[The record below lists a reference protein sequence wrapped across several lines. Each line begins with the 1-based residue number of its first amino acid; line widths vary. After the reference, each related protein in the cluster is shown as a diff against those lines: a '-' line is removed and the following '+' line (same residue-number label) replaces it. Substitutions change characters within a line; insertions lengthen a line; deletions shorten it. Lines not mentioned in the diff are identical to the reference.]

1 MMHLLPIIILE
12 TIIAMVQISDEKKL
26 TVAIG
31 CDPNA
36 SNLKEEI
43 KTLLNDM
50 QYTVKDFG
58 SEDPVYARVAFAV
71 GESVAAKLFD
81 RGILLCGTGIGMS
94 IAANKVP
101 GIYAALCADTYSAE
115 RAIKSNNSN
124 VLTLGAFTTGTEVAK
139 QIVKTWMEA
148 KWQPGTASEPK
159 VACYVDYAAKHQV

>member
-1 MMHLLPIIILE
+1 MTPLSE
-12 TIIAMVQISDEKKL
+12 EKKM

-36 SNLKEEI
+36 AALKEII
-43 KTLLNDM
+43 KNQLTEM
-50 QYTVKDFG
+50 GYAVKDFG
-58 SEDPVYARVAFAV
+58 SDDPIYARVAFDV
-71 GESVAAKLFD
+71 GEAVAAKSFD

-124 VLTLGAFTTGTEVAK
+124 VLTIGAFTTGTEVAK
-139 QIVKTWMEA
+139 QIVRIWMEA
-148 KWQPGTASEPK
+148 RWQPGTSSEPK
-159 VACYVDYAAKHQV
+159 VACYMEYARKHQV

>member
-1 MMHLLPIIILE
+1 M
-12 TIIAMVQISDEKKL
+12 

-36 SNLKEEI
+36 AALKEII
-43 KTLLNDM
+43 KNQLEESG
-50 QYTVKDFG
+50 YSVKDFG
-58 SEDPVYARVAFAV
+58 SDDPIYARVAFDV
-71 GESVAAKLFD
+71 GEAIAAKSFD

-124 VLTLGAFTTGTEVAK
+124 VLTIGAFTTGTEVAK
-139 QIVKTWMEA
+139 QIVRTWMEA
-148 KWQPGTASEPK
+148 RWQPGTSSEPK
-159 VACYVDYAAKHQV
+159 VACYMEYATKHQV

>member
-1 MMHLLPIIILE
+1 M
-12 TIIAMVQISDEKKL
+12 TQVSGEKKM

-36 SNLKEEI
+36 AALKEII
-43 KTLLNDM
+43 KDQLSGM
-50 QYTVKDFG
+50 GYEVRDFG
-58 SEDPVYARVAFAV
+58 SDDPIYARVAFAV
-71 GESVAAKLFD
+71 GEAVAAKQFD

-124 VLTLGAFTTGTEVAK
+124 ILTIGAFTTGTEVAR

-148 KWQPGTASEPK
+148 VWQTGTTSEPK
-159 VACYVDYAAKHQV
+159 VACYVEYAQKHQI

>member
-1 MMHLLPIIILE
+1 MTQL
-12 TIIAMVQISDEKKL
+12 SDEKKM

-36 SNLKEEI
+36 APLKEII
-43 KTLLNDM
+43 KNQLTEM
-50 QYTVKDFG
+50 GYAVKDFG
-58 SEDPVYARVAFAV
+58 SDDPIYARVAFDV
-71 GESVAAKLFD
+71 GEAIAAKSFD

-124 VLTLGAFTTGTEVAK
+124 VLTIGAFTTGTEVAK
-139 QIVKTWMEA
+139 QIVRTWMEA
-148 KWQPGTASEPK
+148 RWQPGTSSEPK
-159 VACYVDYAAKHQV
+159 VACYMEYAVKHQV

>member
-1 MMHLLPIIILE
+1 MTQL
-12 TIIAMVQISDEKKL
+12 SDEKKL

-36 SNLKEEI
+36 VAVKEIIKVQLKE
-43 KTLLNDM
+43 M
-50 QYTVKDFG
+50 GYTVTDFG
-58 SEDPVYARVAFAV
+58 SDDPVYARVAFAV
-71 GESVAAKLFD
+71 GEAVAAKSFD

-124 VLTLGAFTTGTEVAK
+124 ILTIGAFTTGSEVAK

-148 KWQPGTASEPK
+148 RWQSGTASEPK
-159 VACYVDYAAKHQV
+159 VACYVEYAKKHQV

>member
-1 MMHLLPIIILE
+1 MTQL
-12 TIIAMVQISDEKKL
+12 SDEKKL

-36 SNLKEEI
+36 VTLKEII
-43 KTLLNDM
+43 KVQLKETG
-50 QYTVKDFG
+50 YTVTDFG
-58 SEDPVYARVAFAV
+58 SDDPVYARVAFTV
-71 GESVAAKLFD
+71 GEAVAAKSFD

-124 VLTLGAFTTGTEVAK
+124 ILTIGAFTTGSEVAK
-139 QIVKTWMEA
+139 QIVKIWMEA
-148 KWQPGTASEPK
+148 RWQSGTASEPK
-159 VACYVDYAAKHQV
+159 VACYVEYARKHQV

>member
-1 MMHLLPIIILE
+1 M
-12 TIIAMVQISDEKKL
+12 

-36 SNLKEEI
+36 AALKEII
-43 KTLLNDM
+43 KNQLKDM
-50 QYTVKDFG
+50 GYEVKDFG
-58 SEDPVYARVAFAV
+58 SDDPIYARVAFDV
-71 GESVAAKLFD
+71 GEAIAAKSFD

-124 VLTLGAFTTGTEVAK
+124 VLTLGAFTTGIEVAK
-139 QIVKTWMEA
+139 QIVRTWIEA
-148 KWQPGTASEPK
+148 RWQPGTSSEPK
-159 VACYVDYAAKHQV
+159 VACYMEYARQHQV

>member
-1 MMHLLPIIILE
+1 MTQLTE
-12 TIIAMVQISDEKKL
+12 AKKM

-36 SNLKEEI
+36 AALKEII
-43 KTLLNDM
+43 KNQLTGLGYAVN
-50 QYTVKDFG
+50 DFG
-58 SEDPVYARVAFAV
+58 SDDPIYARVAFDV
-71 GESVAAKLFD
+71 GEAVAAKSFD

-139 QIVKTWMEA
+139 QIVRTWIEA
-148 KWQPGTASEPK
+148 IWQAGTSSEPK
-159 VACYVDYAAKHQV
+159 VACYMEYAVKHQV

>member
-1 MMHLLPIIILE
+1 M
-12 TIIAMVQISDEKKL
+12 

-36 SNLKEEI
+36 AALKEII
-43 KTLLNDM
+43 KNQLTEM
-50 QYTVKDFG
+50 GYAVKDFG
-58 SEDPVYARVAFAV
+58 SDDPIYARVAFDV
-71 GESVAAKLFD
+71 GEAIAAKSFD

-124 VLTLGAFTTGTEVAK
+124 VLTIGAFTTGTEVAK
-139 QIVKTWMEA
+139 QIVRTWMEA
-148 KWQPGTASEPK
+148 RWQPGTSSEPK
-159 VACYVDYAAKHQV
+159 VACYMEYARKHQV

>member
-1 MMHLLPIIILE
+1 M
-12 TIIAMVQISDEKKL
+12 TQITDKTKL

-36 SNLKEEI
+36 APLKEI
-43 KTLLNDM
+43 MISLLTGM
-50 QYTVKDFG
+50 GYTVKDFG
-58 SEDPVYARVAFAV
+58 SEDPIYARVAFAV
-71 GESVAAKLFD
+71 GEAVATKSCD

-124 VLTLGAFTTGTEVAK
+124 VLTIGAFTTGIEVAK
-139 QIVKTWMEA
+139 QIVRTWMEA
-148 KWQPGTASEPK
+148 RWEPGTASEPK
-159 VACYVDYAAKHQV
+159 VACYMEYAEKHQV

>member
-1 MMHLLPIIILE
+1 MTQL
-12 TIIAMVQISDEKKL
+12 SDEKKL

-36 SNLKEEI
+36 ATLKEII
-43 KTLLNDM
+43 KVQLKEM
-50 QYTVKDFG
+50 GCTVTDFG
-58 SEDPVYARVAFAV
+58 SDDPIYARVAFAV
-71 GESVAAKLFD
+71 GEAVAAKSFD

-101 GIYAALCADTYSAE
+101 GIYGALCADTYSAE

-124 VLTLGAFTTGTEVAK
+124 ILTIGAFTTGSEVAK

-148 KWQPGTASEPK
+148 RWQPGTTSEPK
-159 VACYVDYAAKHQV
+159 VACYVEYAKKHQV

>member
-1 MMHLLPIIILE
+1 MANLSE
-12 TIIAMVQISDEKKL
+12 EKKL

-36 SNLKEEI
+36 TALKEIVKKQLSE
-43 KTLLNDM
+43 M
-50 QYTVKDFG
+50 GYTFKDFG
-58 SEDPVYARVAFAV
+58 SDDPIYARVAFEV
-71 GESVAAKLFD
+71 GEAVAAKLYD

-101 GIYAALCADTYSAE
+101 GVLAALCADTYSAE

-124 VLTLGAFTTGTEVAK
+124 VLAIGAFTTGTEVAK

-148 KWQPGTASEPK
+148 HWQTGTSSEPK
-159 VACYVDYAAKHQV
+159 VACYVEYARKHQI

>member
-1 MMHLLPIIILE
+1 MSQL
-12 TIIAMVQISDEKKL
+12 ADEKKI

-36 SNLKEEI
+36 AVLKEII
-43 KTLLNDM
+43 KVQLNEM
-50 QYTVKDFG
+50 GYTVKDFG
-58 SEDPVYARVAFAV
+58 SEDPIYAHVAFAV
-71 GESVAAKLFD
+71 GEAVSAKLFD

-124 VLTLGAFTTGTEVAK
+124 VLTIGAFTTGTEVAK

-148 KWQPGTASEPK
+148 QWQPGTASEPK
-159 VACYVDYAAKHQV
+159 VACYMEYASKHQV

>member
-1 MMHLLPIIILE
+1 MTPLSE
-12 TIIAMVQISDEKKL
+12 ERKL

-36 SNLKEEI
+36 AALKEIII
-43 KTLLNDM
+43 KQLQGTG
-50 QYTVKDFG
+50 YFVKDFG
-58 SEDPVYARVAFAV
+58 SEDPIYARVAFDV
-71 GESVAAKLFD
+71 GEAVAAKSFD

-101 GIYAALCADTYSAE
+101 GIYAALCAETYSAE

-124 VLTLGAFTTGTEVAK
+124 VLTIGAFTTGIEVAK

-148 KWQPGTASEPK
+148 RWQTGTSSEPK
-159 VACYVDYAAKHQV
+159 VACYMEYARKHQI

>member
-1 MMHLLPIIILE
+1 MTH
-12 TIIAMVQISDEKKL
+12 ISDEKKL

-36 SNLKEEI
+36 ATLKEII
-43 KTLLNDM
+43 KGQLTGLG
-50 QYTVKDFG
+50 YIVKDFG
-58 SEDPVYARVAFAV
+58 SDDPIYARVAFAV
-71 GESVAAKLFD
+71 GEAVAAKSFD
-81 RGILLCGTGIGMS
+81 RGILFCGTGIGMS

-124 VLTLGAFTTGTEVAK
+124 ILTIGALTTGTEVAK

-148 KWQPGTASEPK
+148 VWQPGTPSEPK
-159 VACYVDYAAKHQV
+159 VACYVEYGRKHQV

>member
-1 MMHLLPIIILE
+1 MTPLNE
-12 TIIAMVQISDEKKL
+12 ERKL

-36 SNLKEEI
+36 AALKEII
-43 KTLLNDM
+43 KNQLKESG
-50 QYTVKDFG
+50 YSVKDFG
-58 SEDPVYARVAFAV
+58 SDDPIYARVAFDV
-71 GESVAAKLFD
+71 GEAVAANSFD

-124 VLTLGAFTTGTEVAK
+124 VLTMGAFTTGTEVAK
-139 QIVKTWMEA
+139 QIVRTWMEA
-148 KWQPGTASEPK
+148 RWQPGTSSEPK
-159 VACYVDYAAKHQV
+159 VACYMDYARKHQV

>member
-1 MMHLLPIIILE
+1 MTLVQPDHLKP
-12 TIIAMVQISDEKKL
+12 

-36 SNLKEEI
+36 SALKEI
-43 KTLLNDM
+43 IISQLSGLG
-50 QYTVKDFG
+50 YTIKDFG
-58 SEDPVYARVAFAV
+58 SEDPIYARVAFSV
-71 GESVAAKLFD
+71 GEAVASGKFD

-101 GIYAALCADTYSAE
+101 GVYAALCPDTYSAE

-124 VLTLGAFTTGTEVAK
+124 VLAIGAFTTGVEVAK
-139 QIVKTWMEA
+139 QIVKVWMES

-159 VACYVDYAAKHQV
+159 VECYREYARKHQV